1 MPTLPNSER
10 QPRATAKAKH
20 ENLHRRDLSRKIQV
34 IEMKKSSSQETDNS
48 SIAPVAE
55 EGAKDS
61 AQSVFELALQ
71 ARNERATRPTTR
83 VTKAPSRIRPTAKI
97 KGWFRS
103 HEVIYGPIDI
113 FNPKD
118 EGGFSD
124 EPVFVMP
131 SLADELRAEG
141 SHFQNAIKEVMG
153 YLVHTMG
160 GALYLVL
167 VPLPDPATG
176 RHHSANEQKIDAL
189 EAARRE
195 WKRLDWNK
203 DLRQYDD
210 LTAIGMTTEPEWPED
225 VSELSILTRAFG
237 ERNVIKDKDD
247 PLILKFRGEA

>member
-1 MPTLPNSER
+1 
-10 QPRATAKAKH
+10 
-20 ENLHRRDLSRKIQV
+20 
-34 IEMKKSSSQETDNS
+34 MKKSEEQNTGIQNTENS
-48 SIAPVAE
+48 SATSETGQP
-55 EGAKDS
+55 AK
-61 AQSVFELALQ
+61 AATESVFELALR
-71 ARNERATRPTTR
+71 ARNERAARPTSR
-83 VTKAPSRIRPTAKI
+83 VTKAPSRIRPTTKI
-97 KGWFRS
+97 KGWFRC
-103 HEVIYGPIDI
+103 HEGIYGPLDI
-113 FNPKD
+113 FIPKD

-131 SLADELRAEG
+131 NLADELRAEG
-141 SHFQNAIKEVMG
+141 SQFQNAIKEVMG
-153 YLVHTMG
+153 YLVYTMG

-176 RHHSANEQKIDAL
+176 RHHSANEQKMDAL

-203 DLRQYDD
+203 DQRQYDD
-210 LTAIGMTTEPEWPED
+210 LTATGMTTEPEWPED